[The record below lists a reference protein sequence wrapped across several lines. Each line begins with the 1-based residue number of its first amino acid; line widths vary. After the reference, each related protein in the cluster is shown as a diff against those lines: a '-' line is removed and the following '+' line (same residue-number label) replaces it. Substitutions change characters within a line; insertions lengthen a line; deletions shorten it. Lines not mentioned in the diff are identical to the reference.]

1 MPKYTVTTYIISD
14 YTAEYEAENE
24 QEARDMAY
32 GEVEGDIPVDGY
44 VEHRCTLIR
53 E

>member
-1 MPKYTVTTYIISD
+1 MPKYTVTTYIIED
-14 YTAEYEAENE
+14 YTAGYEAENE

-32 GEVEGDIPVDGY
+32 AEVECDIPDDGY
-44 VEHRCTLIR
+44 VTHTCSLIR

>member
-1 MPKYTVTTYIISD
+1 MPKYMVRTYIIRD
-14 YTAEYEAENE
+14 YTADYEAENE

-32 GEVEGDIPVDGY
+32 AEVECDIPWDGY
-44 VEHRCTLIR
+44 VAHNCSLIR